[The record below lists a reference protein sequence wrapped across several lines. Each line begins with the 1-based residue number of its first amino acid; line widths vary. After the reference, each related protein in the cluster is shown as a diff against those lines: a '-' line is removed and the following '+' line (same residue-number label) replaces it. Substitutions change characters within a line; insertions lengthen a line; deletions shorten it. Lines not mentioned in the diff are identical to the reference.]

1 MEKINILDLKS
12 HLVAKHGVSESDAQS
27 FINDMNELLRT
38 TLLEEGMVKLRGLG
52 TFKLIDVDSRESI
65 NVNTGE
71 RVLIN
76 SHSKLSFSPDTA
88 MRELINRPFSQFQT
102 VILNEGV
109 SFGNE
114 EEEENAI
121 QEPTTIVAEE
131 QPTVENA
138 PVTEE
143 EPSMAEEIPAVK
155 EEAPAVEEPTVTIDA
170 EVSIVDN
177 EPITEAEEPEMVE
190 EPTVTINAEV
200 SIVDNEPITE
210 AEEPE
215 MVEEPTVTINAEVS
229 IVDNEPITEAEEPE
243 MVEEEPT
250 AEEKTNTDDNLMKE
264 DASGEE
270 EEQPEDEEQTTAIEE
285 EAPKRHSAVR
295 YMLYATS
302 ILLLMLVSAY
312 GGYRYAYYEQEGAKA
327 VAGTPIPN
335 TTVKQQ
341 APEPSVEK
349 ATPAVPDT
357 LPSTAQPSTPTEEVA
372 ELAPTESSLDIYEQR
387 DARVRTGAYRI
398 VGTLREVKVERG
410 ETLARIARRYLGEGM
425 NCYVEVYNDL
435 TADTPLKE
443 GQIIKIPQVEL
454 KKKKKR

>member
-1 MEKINILDLKS
+1 MEKINILDLKN
-12 HLVAKHGVSESDAQS
+12 HLVDKHGVSESDAQS

-210 AEEPE
+210 AEEPG
-215 MVEEPTVTINAEVS
+215 
-229 IVDNEPITEAEEPE
+229 

-302 ILLLMLVSAY
+302 SLLLMLVSAY

>member
-190 EPTVTINAEV
+190 E
-200 SIVDNEPITE
+200 
-210 AEEPE
+210 
-215 MVEEPTVTINAEVS
+215 
-229 IVDNEPITEAEEPE
+229 
-243 MVEEEPT
+243 EPT
-250 AEEKTNTDDNLMKE
+250 AEEKTNTDDHLMKE

-410 ETLARIARRYLGEGM
+410 ETLGRIARRYLGEGM

>member
-215 MVEEPTVTINAEVS
+215 MVEE
-229 IVDNEPITEAEEPE
+229 
-243 MVEEEPT
+243 EPT

-270 EEQPEDEEQTTAIEE
+270 EEQPEDDEQTTAIEE

>member
-1 MEKINILDLKS
+1 MEKINILDLKN
-12 HLVAKHGVSESDAQS
+12 HLVDKHGVSESDAQS

-131 QPTVENA
+131 QPTLENA

-143 EPSMAEEIPAVK
+143 EPAMAEEIPAVE
-155 EEAPAVEEPTVTIDA
+155 EEAPAVEEPTITIDA
-170 EVSIVDN
+170 EVAIVDN

-190 EPTVTINAEV
+190 EPTVTIDAEV
-200 SIVDNEPITE
+200 
-210 AEEPE
+210 A
-215 MVEEPTVTINAEVS
+215 

-264 DASGEE
+264 DTSGEE

-302 ILLLMLVSAY
+302 ILLLILVSAY

>member
-215 MVEEPTVTINAEVS
+215 MVEE
-229 IVDNEPITEAEEPE
+229 
-243 MVEEEPT
+243 EPT
-250 AEEKTNTDDNLMKE
+250 AEEKTNTDNNLMKE

>member
-177 EPITEAEEPEMVE
+177 EPT
-190 EPTVTINAEV
+190 
-200 SIVDNEPITE
+200 
-210 AEEPE
+210 
-215 MVEEPTVTINAEVS
+215 
-229 IVDNEPITEAEEPE
+229 TEAEEPE

-410 ETLARIARRYLGEGM
+410 EMLARIARRYLGEGM

>member
-155 EEAPAVEEPTVTIDA
+155 EEAPA
-170 EVSIVDN
+170 
-177 EPITEAEEPEMVE
+177 VE

>member
-1 MEKINILDLKS
+1 MEKINILDLKN
-12 HLVAKHGVSESDAQS
+12 HLVDKHGVSESDAQS

-155 EEAPAVEEPTVTIDA
+155 EEAPAVEEPTVTID
-170 EVSIVDN
+170 
-177 EPITEAEEPEMVE
+177 
-190 EPTVTINAEV
+190 
-200 SIVDNEPITE
+200 
-210 AEEPE
+210 
-215 MVEEPTVTINAEVS
+215 AEVS

>member
-12 HLVAKHGVSESDAQS
+12 HLVAKHGVIESDAQS

-155 EEAPAVEEPTVTIDA
+155 EEAPAVEEPTVTID
-170 EVSIVDN
+170 
-177 EPITEAEEPEMVE
+177 
-190 EPTVTINAEV
+190 AEV

>member
-1 MEKINILDLKS
+1 
-12 HLVAKHGVSESDAQS
+12 
-27 FINDMNELLRT
+27 
-38 TLLEEGMVKLRGLG
+38 
-52 TFKLIDVDSRESI
+52 
-65 NVNTGE
+65 
-71 RVLIN
+71 
-76 SHSKLSFSPDTA
+76 
-88 MRELINRPFSQFQT
+88 
-102 VILNEGV
+102 
-109 SFGNE
+109 
-114 EEEENAI
+114 
-121 QEPTTIVAEE
+121 
-131 QPTVENA
+131 
-138 PVTEE
+138 
-143 EPSMAEEIPAVK
+143 
-155 EEAPAVEEPTVTIDA
+155 
-170 EVSIVDN
+170 
-177 EPITEAEEPEMVE
+177 
-190 EPTVTINAEV
+190 
-200 SIVDNEPITE
+200 
-210 AEEPE
+210 
-215 MVEEPTVTINAEVS
+215 
-229 IVDNEPITEAEEPE
+229 

>member
-131 QPTVENA
+131 QPTLENA

-143 EPSMAEEIPAVK
+143 EPAMVEEIPAVE

-177 EPITEAEEPEMVE
+177 K
-190 EPTVTINAEV
+190 
-200 SIVDNEPITE
+200 
-210 AEEPE
+210 
-215 MVEEPTVTINAEVS
+215 
-229 IVDNEPITEAEEPE
+229 PITEAEEPE

-250 AEEKTNTDDNLMKE
+250 TEEKTNTDDNLMKE

-285 EAPKRHSAVR
+285 EAPKCHSAVR

>member
-155 EEAPAVEEPTVTIDA
+155 EEAPA
-170 EVSIVDN
+170 
-177 EPITEAEEPEMVE
+177 
-190 EPTVTINAEV
+190 
-200 SIVDNEPITE
+200 
-210 AEEPE
+210 
-215 MVEEPTVTINAEVS
+215 VEEPTVTINAEVS

>member
-177 EPITEAEEPEMVE
+177 KPITEAK
-190 EPTVTINAEV
+190 
-200 SIVDNEPITE
+200 
-210 AEEPE
+210 EPE

>member
-177 EPITEAEEPEMVE
+177 EPITEAEDPEMVE
-190 EPTVTINAEV
+190 EPTVTIDAEV
-200 SIVDNEPITE
+200 SIVDNK
-210 AEEPE
+210 
-215 MVEEPTVTINAEVS
+215 PT
-229 IVDNEPITEAEEPE
+229 TEAEEPE

-398 VGTLREVKVERG
+398 VGTLLEVKVERG

>member
-155 EEAPAVEEPTVTIDA
+155 EEAPAVEEPIVTID
-170 EVSIVDN
+170 
-177 EPITEAEEPEMVE
+177 
-190 EPTVTINAEV
+190 AEV

-349 ATPAVPDT
+349 ATPAVPDP

>member
-177 EPITEAEEPEMVE
+177 KPITEAEEPEMVE
-190 EPTVTINAEV
+190 EPTVTI
-200 SIVDNEPITE
+200 D
-210 AEEPE
+210 
-215 MVEEPTVTINAEVS
+215 AEVS

>member
-155 EEAPAVEEPTVTIDA
+155 EEAPAVEEPTVTID
-170 EVSIVDN
+170 
-177 EPITEAEEPEMVE
+177 
-190 EPTVTINAEV
+190 
-200 SIVDNEPITE
+200 
-210 AEEPE
+210 
-215 MVEEPTVTINAEVS
+215 AEVS

-425 NCYVEVYNDL
+425 DCYVEVYNDL

>member
-155 EEAPAVEEPTVTIDA
+155 EEAPAVEEPTVTI
-170 EVSIVDN
+170 
-177 EPITEAEEPEMVE
+177 
-190 EPTVTINAEV
+190 NAEV
-200 SIVDNEPITE
+200 SIL
-210 AEEPE
+210 
-215 MVEEPTVTINAEVS
+215 
-229 IVDNEPITEAEEPE
+229 DNEPITEAEEPE

-250 AEEKTNTDDNLMKE
+250 AEEKTKTDDYLMKE
-264 DASGEE
+264 DASGEEE

>member
-190 EPTVTINAEV
+190 E
-200 SIVDNEPITE
+200 
-210 AEEPE
+210 
-215 MVEEPTVTINAEVS
+215 
-229 IVDNEPITEAEEPE
+229 
-243 MVEEEPT
+243 EPT
-250 AEEKTNTDDNLMKE
+250 AEEKTNTNDYLMKE

>member
-215 MVEEPTVTINAEVS
+215 MVEE
-229 IVDNEPITEAEEPE
+229 
-243 MVEEEPT
+243 EPT

-270 EEQPEDEEQTTAIEE
+270 EEQPKDEEQTTAIEE

>member
-1 MEKINILDLKS
+1 MEKINILDLKN
-12 HLVAKHGVSESDAQS
+12 HLVDKHGVSESDAQS

-190 EPTVTINAEV
+190 E
-200 SIVDNEPITE
+200 
-210 AEEPE
+210 
-215 MVEEPTVTINAEVS
+215 
-229 IVDNEPITEAEEPE
+229 
-243 MVEEEPT
+243 EPT
-250 AEEKTNTDDNLMKE
+250 AEEKTNTDDNLIKE

-425 NCYVEVYNDL
+425 DCYVEVYNDL

>member
-155 EEAPAVEEPTVTIDA
+155 EEAPAVEESTVTID
-170 EVSIVDN
+170 
-177 EPITEAEEPEMVE
+177 
-190 EPTVTINAEV
+190 
-200 SIVDNEPITE
+200 
-210 AEEPE
+210 
-215 MVEEPTVTINAEVS
+215 AEVS

>member
-143 EPSMAEEIPAVK
+143 EPAMAEEIPAVE
-155 EEAPAVEEPTVTIDA
+155 EEAPAVEEPTITIDA
-170 EVSIVDN
+170 EV
-177 EPITEAEEPEMVE
+177 A
-190 EPTVTINAEV
+190 
-200 SIVDNEPITE
+200 
-210 AEEPE
+210 
-215 MVEEPTVTINAEVS
+215 

-302 ILLLMLVSAY
+302 ILLLILVSAY

-398 VGTLREVKVERG
+398 VGTLREVKVEQG

>member
-1 MEKINILDLKS
+1 MEKINILDLKN
-12 HLVAKHGVSESDAQS
+12 HLVDKHGVSESDAQS

-177 EPITEAEEPEMVE
+177 EPITEAE
-190 EPTVTINAEV
+190 
-200 SIVDNEPITE
+200 D
-210 AEEPE
+210 PE

-270 EEQPEDEEQTTAIEE
+270 EEQPEDDEQTTAIEE

>member
-12 HLVAKHGVSESDAQS
+12 HLVANHGVSESDAQS

-215 MVEEPTVTINAEVS
+215 MVEE
-229 IVDNEPITEAEEPE
+229 
-243 MVEEEPT
+243 EPT

-270 EEQPEDEEQTTAIEE
+270 EEQPEDDEQTTAIEE

>member
-1 MEKINILDLKS
+1 MEKINILDLKN
-12 HLVAKHGVSESDAQS
+12 HLVDKHGVSESDAQS

-155 EEAPAVEEPTVTIDA
+155 EEEPAVEEPIVTID
-170 EVSIVDN
+170 
-177 EPITEAEEPEMVE
+177 
-190 EPTVTINAEV
+190 AEV

>member
-155 EEAPAVEEPTVTIDA
+155 VEAPAVEEPTVTID
-170 EVSIVDN
+170 
-177 EPITEAEEPEMVE
+177 
-190 EPTVTINAEV
+190 AEV

-435 TADTPLKE
+435 TPDTPLKE

>member
-1 MEKINILDLKS
+1 MTDMEKINILDLKS

-155 EEAPAVEEPTVTIDA
+155 EEAPAVEEPTVTID
-170 EVSIVDN
+170 
-177 EPITEAEEPEMVE
+177 
-190 EPTVTINAEV
+190 AEV

>member
-155 EEAPAVEEPTVTIDA
+155 EEEPAVEEPTVTID
-170 EVSIVDN
+170 
-177 EPITEAEEPEMVE
+177 
-190 EPTVTINAEV
+190 AEV

-250 AEEKTNTDDNLMKE
+250 AEEKTNTDDHLMKE

-327 VAGTPIPN
+327 VADTPIPN

-398 VGTLREVKVERG
+398 VGTLSEVKVERG

>member
-200 SIVDNEPITE
+200 SF
-210 AEEPE
+210 
-215 MVEEPTVTINAEVS
+215 
-229 IVDNEPITEAEEPE
+229 VDNEPITEAEEPE

>member
-155 EEAPAVEEPTVTIDA
+155 EEAPAVEEPTVTID
-170 EVSIVDN
+170 
-177 EPITEAEEPEMVE
+177 
-190 EPTVTINAEV
+190 AEV

>member
-155 EEAPAVEEPTVTIDA
+155 EEAPAVEEPTVTID
-170 EVSIVDN
+170 
-177 EPITEAEEPEMVE
+177 
-190 EPTVTINAEV
+190 
-200 SIVDNEPITE
+200 
-210 AEEPE
+210 
-215 MVEEPTVTINAEVS
+215 AEVS

>member
-1 MEKINILDLKS
+1 MEKINILDLKN
-12 HLVAKHGVSESDAQS
+12 HLVDKHGVSESDAQS

-177 EPITEAEEPEMVE
+177 EPITE
-190 EPTVTINAEV
+190 T
-200 SIVDNEPITE
+200 
-210 AEEPE
+210 EEPE

-295 YMLYATS
+295 YMLYAIS

>member
-177 EPITEAEEPEMVE
+177 EPITEAE
-190 EPTVTINAEV
+190 
-200 SIVDNEPITE
+200 D
-210 AEEPE
+210 PE

>member
-143 EPSMAEEIPAVK
+143 EPSMEEEIPAVK

-177 EPITEAEEPEMVE
+177 K
-190 EPTVTINAEV
+190 
-200 SIVDNEPITE
+200 PITE

>member
-143 EPSMAEEIPAVK
+143 APSMAEEIPAVK
-155 EEAPAVEEPTVTIDA
+155 EEAPAVEEPTVTID
-170 EVSIVDN
+170 
-177 EPITEAEEPEMVE
+177 
-190 EPTVTINAEV
+190 AEV

>member
-155 EEAPAVEEPTVTIDA
+155 EEAPAVEEPTVTID
-170 EVSIVDN
+170 
-177 EPITEAEEPEMVE
+177 
-190 EPTVTINAEV
+190 AEV

-435 TADTPLKE
+435 TAETPLKE

>member
-215 MVEEPTVTINAEVS
+215 MVEE
-229 IVDNEPITEAEEPE
+229 
-243 MVEEEPT
+243 EPT
-250 AEEKTNTDDNLMKE
+250 AEEKTNTDDHLMKE

>member
-177 EPITEAEEPEMVE
+177 KPITEAEEPEMVE

-200 SIVDNEPITE
+200 SF
-210 AEEPE
+210 
-215 MVEEPTVTINAEVS
+215 
-229 IVDNEPITEAEEPE
+229 VDNEPITEAEEPE